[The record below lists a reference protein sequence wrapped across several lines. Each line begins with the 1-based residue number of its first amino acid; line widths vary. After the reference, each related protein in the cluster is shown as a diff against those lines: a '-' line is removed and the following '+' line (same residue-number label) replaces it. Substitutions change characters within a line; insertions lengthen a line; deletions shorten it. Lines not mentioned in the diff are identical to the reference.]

1 MRHLRSL
8 LAGVVAAP
16 LAWLLIAAGQ
26 TQWQGTVAEWTA
38 AGRFDTAD
46 LIVPGIFLAV
56 AGIVLGLL
64 ATLRVSPVG
73 PLVAGLLLLVP
84 TVSMFIHPFDTAD
97 MISDEDGWVLLG
109 QAVDPRVP
117 VANGTLLMLS
127 ALLLMAVFSA
137 HRWRRLPAVAAAP
150 VAVDADLP
158 PAPGAAPV
166 VVDDGERPV
175 SPAGPEPDA
184 EPHLERTFAD
194 DLNQA
199 REEPAAPAEDTEP
212 AVPRHA
218 ADLDATDLDATDLD
232 TGAPEP
238 AGREPDQPR
247 QERPWSAPPGSTT
260 P

>member
-1 MRHLRSL
+1 MRHLWSL

-26 TQWQGTVAEWTA
+26 TQWQGTVQEWNL

-46 LIVPGIFLAV
+46 LVVPGVFLAV

-64 ATLRVSPVG
+64 ATLRVSPAG

-84 TVSMFIHPFDTAD
+84 TIGMFIHPFDTAD

-117 VANGTLLMLS
+117 VANGTLFMLS

-137 HRWRRLPAVAAAP
+137 HRWRRLPAVVAAP
-150 VAVDADLP
+150 VAVDAEVP
-158 PAPGAAPV
+158 PTPGAAPV
-166 VVDDGERPV
+166 VVDDRP
-175 SPAGPEPDA
+175 AEPEPDE
-184 EPHLERTFAD
+184 EPPLERTFAD
-194 DLNQA
+194 DLAPA
-199 REEPAAPAEDTEP
+199 RDESAAPVTAEDTEP
-212 AVPRHA
+212 AAPPRH
-218 ADLDATDLDATDLD
+218 ATDLDAEE
-232 TGAPEP
+232 PEP
-238 AGREPDQPR
+238 ADREPDQPR
-247 QERPWSAPPGSTT
+247 QESPWSAPPGSAT